1 MDLCHTIQ
9 YWIVFVL
16 TQLSWIPLY
25 LSYLL
30 AKLIMGRNP
39 YFFFICMQCGR
50 LGFDPW
56 VRKIPWGREWLCTPV
71 FLPGESQG
79 QRSLAGY
86 CLRVRHNWATNTF
99 TFTAQSCPTLCNPMD
114 CSPPG
119 SSVHE
124 VFQARILEWVAISFS
139 RGSSQPR
146 DWNCVSWVSCIGSSL
161 PLAPSE
167 ESYNNNH
174 NKNNNEGLLGT

>member
-99 TFTAQSCPTLCNPMD
+99 TFTAQSCPTLCDPMD
-114 CSPPG
+114 CSPALQTPL
-119 SSVHE
+119 SMK
-124 VFQARILEWVAISFS
+124 FS
-139 RGSSQPR
+139 RQEYWSGLPCPSSGDLPDQGIEPASPRSSALQVDSLQLSHLGSPIS
-146 DWNCVSWVSCIGSSL
+146 
-161 PLAPSE
+161 PLQFE
-167 ESYNNNH
+167 
-174 NKNNNEGLLGT
+174 